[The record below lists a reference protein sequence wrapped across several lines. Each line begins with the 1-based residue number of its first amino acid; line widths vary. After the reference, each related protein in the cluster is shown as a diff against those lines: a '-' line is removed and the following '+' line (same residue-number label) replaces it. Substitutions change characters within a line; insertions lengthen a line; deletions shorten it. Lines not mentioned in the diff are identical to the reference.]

1 MASMKRKATS
11 VKKNK
16 GMSYEEAEAI
26 YDKRA
31 NRTGK
36 SLNTYRAAGKN
47 LTVKEMEK
55 LKSRGLS
62 GKDVTEK
69 ERAAA
74 DKNLTMKE
82 AAALSK
88 RIANRSGG
96 LAGRV
101 KDELSN
107 AMNTSRRYDKNLTMK
122 EMEKLKKA
130 RLKMG
135 KTKSE

>member
-1 MASMKRKATS
+1 MANMKRKATS

-26 YDKRA
+26 YDKQA

-36 SLNTYRAAGKN
+36 SFLRT
-47 LTVKEMEK
+47 
-55 LKSRGLS
+55 SRGLS

-74 DKNLTMKE
+74 
-82 AAALSK
+82 
-88 RIANRSGG
+88 G
-96 LAGRV
+96 
-101 KDELSN
+101 
-107 AMNTSRRYDKNLTMK
+107 KNLTMK

>member
-1 MASMKRKATS
+1 MANMKRKATS

-36 SLNTYRAAGKN
+36 SF
-47 LTVKEMEK
+47 
-55 LKSRGLS
+55 
-62 GKDVTEK
+62 KDVTEK

-101 KDELSN
+101 K
-107 AMNTSRRYDKNLTMK
+107 ADKNLTVK

>member
-1 MASMKRKATS
+1 MANMKRKATS

-36 SLNTYRAAGKN
+36 SFLAAGKN

-82 AAALSK
+82 
-88 RIANRSGG
+88 
-96 LAGRV
+96 
-101 KDELSN
+101 
-107 AMNTSRRYDKNLTMK
+107 
-122 EMEKLKKA
+122 MEKLKKA